1 MGAYRKQCKI
11 KRCPFYRA
19 YGYCLKQIGEDCNS
33 YKEKNNDND
42 GNPGDSQDSNTLDHG
57 NYNDD

>member
-1 MGAYRKQCKI
+1 MKCKI

-19 YGYCLKQIGEDCNS
+19 YGYCLKQIGEECDS